1 MVNASQNQ
9 NTNLADLKVE
19 SNKNS
24 VAKNIVTVLPIITMK
39 GTAIIVEK
47 ANTTTMKNT
56 KNSYQNLNKSFPK
69 QKLKWKN

>member
-56 KNSYQNLNKSFPK
+56 KNSYQNSNKSFPK
-69 QKLKWKN
+69 

>member
-1 MVNASQNQ
+1 MVNARQNQ

-47 ANTTTMKNT
+47 ANTTTMENT
-56 KNSYQNLNKSFPK
+56 KDSYQNSNKSFPK
-69 QKLKWKN
+69 

>member
-1 MVNASQNQ
+1 MVNARQNQ

-39 GTAIIVEK
+39 GTAIILEK
-47 ANTTTMKNT
+47 ANTATMENT
-56 KNSYQNLNKSFPK
+56 KNSYQNSNKSFPK
-69 QKLKWKN
+69 